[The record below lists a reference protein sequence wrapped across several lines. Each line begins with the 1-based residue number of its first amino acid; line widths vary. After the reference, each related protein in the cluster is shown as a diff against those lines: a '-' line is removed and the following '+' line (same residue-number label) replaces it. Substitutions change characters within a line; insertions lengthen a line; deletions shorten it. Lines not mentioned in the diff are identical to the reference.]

1 MKTLETLVRL
11 AKFNV
16 DDKRRVLAEVMAQV
30 DAVHDRM
37 ETLETSVEH
46 ERRIAL
52 DSPELGPVF
61 GQFAAKAKAE
71 REAMEQQLIALQP
84 YIDQAREQLA
94 EAFEEQKK
102 YEITKERQDEAE
114 RLDLDKKDQ
123 AVLDE
128 VGLQGHR
135 QK

>member
-11 AKFNV
+11 AKFTV

-30 DAVHDRM
+30 DAVQVRM
-37 ETLETSVEH
+37 ERLETSVEH
-46 ERRIAL
+46 ERKIAF
-52 DSPELGPVF
+52 DAPELGPTF

-84 YIDQAREQLA
+84 YVDQAREQLA

-102 YEITKERQDEAE
+102 YEITKERQDETE

-128 VGLQGHR
+128 VGLQTHR

>member
-1 MKTLETLVRL
+1 MKTLQTLVRL

-30 DAVHDRM
+30 DAVQNRINA
-37 ETLETSVEH
+37 LEASVEH
-46 ERRIAL
+46 ERKVASE
-52 DSPELGPVF
+52 SPDLGPVF
-61 GQFAAKAKAE
+61 GQFAAKARDE
-71 REAMEQQLIALQP
+71 RTGMEKQLKALQP
-84 YIDQAREQLA
+84 YVDQAREQLA

-102 YEITKERQDEAE
+102 YEITKERRDETE

-123 AVLDE
+123 AALDE
-128 VGLQGHR
+128 VGLQAHR

>member
-1 MKTLETLVRL
+1 MKTLKTLVRL

-30 DAVHDRM
+30 DAVQSRIDA
-37 ETLETSVEH
+37 LEASVEH
-46 ERRIAL
+46 ERKVASETP
-52 DSPELGPVF
+52 DLGPVF
-61 GQFAAKAKAE
+61 GQYAARAKAD
-71 REAMEQQLIALQP
+71 RTTMEKQLEALQP
-84 YIDQAREQLA
+84 YVDQARDQLA

-102 YEITKERQDEAE
+102 YEITKDRRDEADRQD
-114 RLDLDKKDQ
+114 LDRKDQ

-128 VGLQGHR
+128 VGLQAHR

>member
-1 MKTLETLVRL
+1 MKTLQTLVRL

-30 DAVHDRM
+30 DAVQHRI
-37 ETLETSVEH
+37 ETLEQSVEH
-46 ERRIAL
+46 ERQIAFET
-52 DSPELGPVF
+52 PELGPVF
-61 GQFAAKAKAE
+61 GQFASKAKGE
-71 REAMEQQLIALQP
+71 RMAMEQQLVALQP
-84 YIDQAREQLA
+84 YVEQARDQLA

-102 YEITKERQDEAE
+102 YEITKDRRDEDQ

-123 AVLDE
+123 VVLDE
-128 VGLQGHR
+128 VGLQLHR

>member
-30 DAVHDRM
+30 DAVQARIDALAR
-37 ETLETSVEH
+37 SVEH
-46 ERRIAL
+46 ERQIAF
-52 DSPELGPVF
+52 DTPALGPTF
-61 GQFAAKAKAE
+61 GQFAAKAKAD
-71 REAMEQQLIALQP
+71 REAMEQQLAALQP
-84 YIDQAREQLA
+84 YVDQAREQLA

-102 YEITKERQDEAE
+102 YEITKDRQDENG
-114 RLDLDKKDQ
+114 RLELDRKDQ

-128 VGLQGHR
+128 VGLQSHR